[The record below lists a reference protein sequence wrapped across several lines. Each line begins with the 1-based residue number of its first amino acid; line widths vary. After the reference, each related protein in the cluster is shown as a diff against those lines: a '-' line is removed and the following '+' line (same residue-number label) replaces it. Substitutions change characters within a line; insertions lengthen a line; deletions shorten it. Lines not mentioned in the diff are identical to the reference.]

1 MSITSMGY
9 LTELQQELR
18 ALLGDM
24 EEAQQKK
31 IARFVG
37 AKILESY
44 RNGLLAAKLVKVVK
58 EAEHVAQRVSRP
70 ESDKE
75 QSAQGDAVPR
85 SDGH

>member
-1 MSITSMGY
+1 MGY

-18 ALLGDM
+18 ALLGEM

-44 RNGLLAAKLVKVVK
+44 RNGLLAAKLVKVAK
-58 EAEHVAQRVSRP
+58 EAEHVARRVNRP
-70 ESDKE
+70 ESGE
-75 QSAQGDAVPR
+75 EREAQGDTTRHP
-85 SDGH
+85 DGH